1 MNRNTQQATQ
11 VGSNAL
17 LQLNVV
23 SAAPRLS
30 ATVESVQPEFIRLP
44 KTGSL
49 CPRTG
54 LSRSKLNELI
64 LPSPLNRFRP
74 PVRSISLRNRGQV
87 KAVRLVVFDSLMSYL
102 RQLEAE
108 QFSAALPEGYELPN
122 TFPATSMPPL
132 DADRN
137 RSAAEQ
143 TWEHSVSQHRAGS
156 PATNS
161 RGA

>member
-1 MNRNTQQATQ
+1 MERTRSPRSTKETHAT
-11 VGSNAL
+11 
-17 LQLNVV
+17 
-23 SAAPRLS
+23 AAP
-30 ATVESVQPEFIRLP
+30 AVAFQPEFIRLP
-44 KTGSL
+44 KAGSL

-54 LSRSKLNELI
+54 LSRSKHNELI

-108 QFSAALPEGYELPN
+108 QFSAALPEGYEPPN

-143 TWEHSVSQHRAGS
+143 TWDHSVSQHRAGL